1 MAAGGVPYLLE
12 LNRTPGLSPRGPA
25 DSAAKHAVV
34 EAAWSN
40 ALWRGDEEAAG
51 AVGLMQLL

>member
-1 MAAGGVPYLLE
+1 MPYLLE

-40 ALWRGDEEAAG
+40 ALWRGDEEAPG
-51 AVGLMQLL
+51 AVGLVEIK